1 MKQDRKNA
9 DTLFE
14 SLNLNLPAMAQ
25 VIKKKGRGRDTV
37 LAHITPDEA
46 KLLKKR
52 GGRGSINPDTGL
64 LEFEDYYSEF
74 SPASYMAGADYQAP
88 SYQAAPDFTPQTG
101 MSDSYTG
108 GGYVPE
114 GYTPSYTEGR
124 PEISAPSYQGG
135 VDLGSYQGPGITNM
149 GGAQPTGVQLPQVQ
163 DLGVGSLGARG
174 AVPSGV
180 PDTFGAPS
188 AGAAP
193 TAETQDT
200 QSIMDKIEKATGM
213 NKETLARLGIGVLQA
228 GGGVAATTRAA
239 KQGQQAKKEQQGIA
253 APYQQRGAE
262 LVGKAERGE
271 LTPVGQQELEAARA
285 RLAQGVEGR
294 GGVGAAQIQT
304 QIESFRQQLL
314 QGQYDLGLKI
324 SGIGDQIALGAI
336 KTGMEA
342 DRYVNELANSYF
354 TNIARTIYGQAAP
367 PKTITI
373 NQ

>member
-9 DTLFE
+9 ETLFE
-14 SLNLNLPAMAQ
+14 SLSLNLPAMAQ

-64 LEFEDYYSEF
+64 LEFEDFYST
-74 SPASYMAGADYQAP
+74 SPFGTTEYAGP
-88 SYQAAPDFTPQTG
+88 TAPDYTPQIGT
-101 MSDSYTG
+101 SADYTG
-108 GGYVPE
+108 GGYQ
-114 GYTPSYTEGR
+114 YTPQEQQYFTDIGVPTASY
-124 PEISAPSYQGG
+124 SAPSYTGN
-135 VDLGSYQGPGITNM
+135 VDLSQYQGPGVQDM
-149 GGAQPTGVQLPQVQ
+149 GATTGVQLPQAQ

-174 AVPSGV
+174 AIAPE
-180 PDTFGAPS
+180 TFG

-193 TAETQDT
+193 AAIEPTTDQ
-200 QSIMDKIEKATGM
+200 QSILDKIEKATGM

-228 GGGVAATTRAA
+228 GGGVMATKRAA
-239 KQGQQAKKEQQGIA
+239 AQGRQAKAEQQKIA
-253 APYQQRGAE
+253 APYQTRGQE

-271 LTPVGQQELEAARA
+271 LTPVGQQQLQAAQ
-285 RLAQGVEGR
+285 AQVQQGIASR
-294 GGVGAAQIQT
+294 GGVGAAQAAT
-304 QIESFRQQLL
+304 QIEAFRQQLL
-314 QGQYDLGLKI
+314 QQQYDLGLKI

-367 PKTITI
+367 APRTITI
-373 NQ
+373 G

>member
-9 DTLFE
+9 ETLFE
-14 SLNLNLPAMAQ
+14 SLSLNLPAMAQ

-64 LEFEDYYSEF
+64 LEFENFYSGE
-74 SPASYMAGADYQAP
+74 YMG
-88 SYQAAPDFTPQTG
+88 APDYSQTPSVQYEPSGGGYDPVTQ
-101 MSDSYTG
+101 TG
-108 GGYVPE
+108 GGVDWSQ
-114 GYTPSYTEGR
+114 GYAQSLPDTTSY
-124 PEISAPSYQGG
+124 APQAYQGG
-135 VDLGSYQGPGITNM
+135 VDFSQYTGPGISDM
-149 GGAQPTGVQLPQVQ
+149 SVSAPSVQLPQVQ

-174 AVPSGV
+174 AIAPE
-180 PDTFGAPS
+180 TFG

-193 TAETQDT
+193 AAPTVEPTTDQ
-200 QSIMDKIEKATGM
+200 QSILDKIEKATGM
-213 NKETLARLGIGVLQA
+213 NRETLARLGIGVLQA
-228 GGGVAATTRAA
+228 GGGVMATKRAA
-239 KQGQQAKKEQQGIA
+239 EQGQRGKKEQQAIA
-253 APYQQRGAE
+253 QPYQARGQE

-271 LTPVGQQELEAARA
+271 LTPVGQQQLQAAQ
-285 RLAQGVEGR
+285 AQVQQGIASR
-294 GGVGAAQIQT
+294 GGVGAAQAAT
-304 QIESFRQQLL
+304 QIEAFRQQLL
-314 QGQYDLGLKI
+314 QQQYDLGLKI

-354 TNIARTIYGQAAP
+354 TNIARTIYGQPTP

-373 NQ
+373 G